1 MARTAVRPVEVAPI
15 TTTAEEVELRKDVS
29 EIEQLAN
36 AIVITNNADY
46 QEASNICAQVKT
58 TKQNVVDYWEP
69 IRKPAYDAYNTIL
82 KHKKDMTD
90 PLDKA
95 EKTIKAKMVDYNNKM
110 ELERRIAEA
119 NAKKAA
125 QAEVDRLLEEAQKAL
140 DNGDTAR
147 AEELFAEAD
156 MYDVTSTTLTVAGN
170 KPTANGSYTTKTWEI
185 KSIDPTK
192 VPVNFNGVEIR
203 PVDEA
208 AVLKLVKASKGQ
220 IQIPGIEIEETC
232 TVAVRTK

>member
-1 MARTAVRPVEVAPI
+1 MARTSARTLEVAPI
-15 TTTAEEVELRKDVS
+15 TTNAEEVELRKDVS

-36 AIVITNNADY
+36 AIVITNDADY
-46 QEASNICAQVKT
+46 QEASDICSQVKT

-95 EKTIKAKMVDYNNKM
+95 EKTLKAKMVDYNNKM

-119 NAKKAA
+119 NARKAA
-125 QAEVDRLLEEAQKAL
+125 QAEVDRLVEEADAALKA
-140 DNGDTAR
+140 GDTAL
-147 AEELFAEAD
+147 AEQLLAEAE
-156 MYDVTSTTLTVAGN
+156 MYDVASTTLTVAGN
-170 KPTANGSYTTKTWEI
+170 KPEANGSYTTKAWTI
-185 KSIDPTK
+185 KVTDAAK
-192 VPVNFNGVEIR
+192 VPVSVNGVEIR

-208 AVLKLVKASKGQ
+208 AVLKLVKAMKGN
-220 IQIPGIEIEETC
+220 ITIPGIEIEETC
-232 TVAVRTK
+232 TVAVRKK